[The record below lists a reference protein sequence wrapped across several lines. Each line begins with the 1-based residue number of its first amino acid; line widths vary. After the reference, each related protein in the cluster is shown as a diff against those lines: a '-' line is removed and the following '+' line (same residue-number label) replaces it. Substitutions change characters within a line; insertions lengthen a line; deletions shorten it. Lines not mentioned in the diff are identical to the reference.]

1 MLLLLCSIFKKK
13 KKKKKNKICKD
24 EVMKMV
30 LGEFDEDVIEQMASS
45 DELTDYYVEWIK
57 EKDIDESDEVIINLA
72 LNYLACELEN
82 DPGNVDKVCKECLVM
97 DYLNLHDGK
106 VDFED
111 VEQENKVYTL
121 HDILN
126 NANRN

>member
-1 MLLLLCSIFKKK
+1 MM
-13 KKKKKNKICKD
+13 
-24 EVMKMV
+24 EVVKMV

-82 DPGNVDKVCKECLVM
+82 EESNIYKVCKECLVM

-106 VDFED
+106 ADLEDEDGVDEPL
-111 VEQENKVYTL
+111 TL
-121 HDILN
+121 HQILN
-126 NANRN
+126 NANSN